1 MKTFKY
7 INSLLSLS
15 IIACLS
21 MPVWADDPDFSA
33 NTLLLPKVTVD
44 KLTTFNNVELGLE
57 FTAADRGN
65 FILKRAEPEYIIQ
78 TRTLMTGGQEIP
90 SQACRGVGIALL
102 SLNSKTGEIRGT
114 AYFEGL
120 TQVEMAHVHVGDA
133 GVNGA
138 SIVTLLGDDKVRF
151 IPAGTFLTPEQIQL
165 FLKGGLY
172 INAHTDIAPMGE
184 VRGQI
189 VPHAAFNAMA
199 ALTGAQ
205 EVPAVQSNASGVG
218 ILTVNPRTREI
229 AGKLTLT
236 GLRSVTAAHIH
247 QAAAGQNGDVI
258 INLVGDDL
266 LRTVPAG
273 TVLTAAQFA
282 GLLKGDLYFNVH
294 TAEKPAGEIR
304 GQIQR
309 GLE

>member
-1 MKTFKY
+1 MKTLKCL
-7 INSLLSLS
+7 NSLLSLS

-33 NTLLLPKVTVD
+33 NSLFLPKVTVD

-57 FTAADRGN
+57 FTAADRGS

-78 TRTLMTGGQEIP
+78 TRTLMTGGQEVP
-90 SQACRGVGIALL
+90 PQACRGVGVALL
-102 SLNSKTGEIRGT
+102 SLNLKTGEIRGT

-120 TQVEMAHVHVGDA
+120 TQVEMAHIHVGEL

-138 SIVTLLGDDKVRF
+138 IIANLVGDDKVRF
-151 IPAGTFLTPEQIQL
+151 IPAGTILTPEQIKL

-172 INAHTDIAPMGE
+172 LNAHTDIAPMGE

-189 VPHAAFNAMA
+189 IPQPPFNAMA
-199 ALTGAQ
+199 VLTGAQ
-205 EVPAVQSNASGVG
+205 EVPAVQSDANGVG
-218 ILTVNPRTREI
+218 ILTVNPMTREVS
-229 AGKLTLT
+229 GKLTLT

-266 LRTVPAG
+266 VRAVPAG

-294 TAEKPAGEIR
+294 TTEKPAGEIR

>member
-1 MKTFKY
+1 MKTFKCF
-7 INSLLSLS
+7 NSLLSLS

-21 MPVWADDPDFSA
+21 MPVWANDPDFSA
-33 NTLLLPKVTVD
+33 NSLFLPKVTVD

-78 TRTLMTGGQEIP
+78 TRTLMTGGQEVP
-90 SQACRGVGIALL
+90 PQACRGVGVARL
-102 SLNSKTGEIRGT
+102 SLNLKTGEIRGT

-120 TQVEMAHVHVGDA
+120 TQVEMAHIHVGEV

-138 SIVTLLGDDKVRF
+138 IIANLVGDDKVRF
-151 IPAGTFLTPEQIQL
+151 IPAGTVLTAEQIKL

-189 VPHAAFNAMA
+189 IPQPPFNVMA

-205 EVPAVQSNASGVG
+205 EVPAVESNANGVG
-218 ILTVNPRTREI
+218 ILAVNPITREVS
-229 AGKLTLT
+229 GKLTLT

-247 QAAAGQNGDVI
+247 QAAAGQNGEVI
-258 INLVGDDL
+258 INLIGDDL
-266 LRTVPAG
+266 VRAVPAG